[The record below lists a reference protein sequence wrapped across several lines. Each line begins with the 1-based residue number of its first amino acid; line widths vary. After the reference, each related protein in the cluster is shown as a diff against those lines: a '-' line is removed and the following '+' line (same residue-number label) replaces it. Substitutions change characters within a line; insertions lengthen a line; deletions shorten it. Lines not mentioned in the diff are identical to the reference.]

1 MTNDRALRE
10 SEDHAEAIVRWKK
23 AGQAKAPSPT
33 ETAKDPTWFVPP
45 TVVPGLMIALII
57 ATIVYRAYL

>member
-10 SEDHAEAIVRWKK
+10 SEGHDEAIVRWNK

-45 TVVPGLMIALII
+45 TVIPGLII
-57 ATIVYRAYL
+57 ATIAYRAYL

>member
-10 SEDHAEAIVRWKK
+10 SEDHDEAIGNE
-23 AGQAKAPSPT
+23 ACQAKAPSPT
-33 ETAKDPTWFVPP
+33 ETAKDPTGFVPP

-57 ATIVYRAYL
+57 ATTAYRANL